1 MKKLNYFSVG
11 LILFVQVICV
21 NQASAQASQNGK
33 DEGKPIPAEVLK
45 IVEKSC
51 GSCHTEP
58 GNLKALSHINF
69 SKWDSYSSVEQA
81 AKAMAMC
88 EDVTK
93 KQIQAK
99 KSPKENQ
106 VNTPTSDEIKTICDW
121 AQSLQVTK
129 K

>member
-1 MKKLNYFSVG
+1 MKKLNYFSIG

-21 NQASAQASQNGK
+21 NQASVQASQNGK

-58 GNLKALSHINF
+58 GNLKALSYINF
-69 SKWDSYSSVEQA
+69 SNWNSYSSVEQA
-81 AKAMAMC
+81 TKAKAMC

-93 KQIQAK
+93 KQLQAK
-99 KSPKENQ
+99 KSAKEYQ
-106 VNTPTSDEIKTICDW
+106 VNTPTSEEIKTICDW
-121 AQSLQVTK
+121 AQSLQDTK